1 MDWGDTFGIGLGNKH
16 DKYLLVWTPKKSS
29 EAQILPGFDSEDG
42 KLTLKMKSRPGSWI
56 SWIDE
61 AKIATE
67 ATDDYDRVRK
77 SVQELE
83 RNTRQVVDF
92 ADGVL
97 NDIVVQH
104 LGKSMT
110 LSELAQEVLQAELII
125 PNSVK
130 TGGYIL
136 AKSGEDIATAKVII
150 PEQTNIHRVH
160 LNEDALFESI
170 ATDNYDRLM
179 VVFRTHI
186 KRYPDLVDI
195 SYCLTLND
203 YLQGD
208 AEQEGIVSSIS
219 FDLERDT
226 SNIDILPTAA
236 VYNPLRP
243 DEVQF
248 LPIAFSGPVEQ
259 IREAISQC
267 SSDIDTYVSEA
278 NQHAYQIMADFQK
291 RVDSRLQAL
300 ILKPGQRI
308 HEKVWDDLAIH
319 ELQNR
324 LVEFTD
330 FFATCLKNHFGED
343 TAALKKAELERDIA
357 PLVESWQI
365 YELRQT
371 TLRHLVLSS
380 YRLANQM
387 LDLATGIFYD
397 LAFEKYFIQ
406 SGLIQPV
413 EFLVVENG
421 ELLDTIYLPTW
432 TKRSVRDLLNRFALN
447 SSVHSKQI
455 ERLRTIWLELLEIAN
470 FATRHNQ
477 EFESILK
484 PLVDLLL
491 APKGSLTPSGAT
503 NRLPQNSRQ
512 QKANFNGFEISDDEF
527 QSVLSRIQV
536 NFPVIKH
543 CIQNVPKDS
552 EDSERYYSTLWM
564 ILIDGKG
571 REILSQNV
579 QPLCDINLSTPLETK
594 RLMDLVLSGDIVV
607 RDEKDL
613 RAVKRNLD
621 RTLSRKVGKEL
632 QEILTPTMLEIHGDT
647 LLCLLREEL
656 LAYQGTLEKR
666 LTRFTNPKAQR
677 KAGKTKRRQK
687 QSSAQ
692 STDNAVEVI
701 EAEKPKLTEIVEF
714 LTPYTEA
721 PTVLVEASTN
731 PQSDELDK
739 IRRRQVLNFDLQEL
753 PPIENTWLENIKSV
767 DDYPNLRTFLLENK
781 LPISTTGRLLM
792 NLRKTASEPNSDDE
806 NASDVF
812 SIVLELVQELRSL
825 QDANYAG
832 PPLQRFVNYLPEKLW
847 RWELTQITEDELPT
861 LIKEKVLASTVC
873 YEKEVEVLLEYVERY
888 DQILETKLTP
898 DSGMDERRSALEKDF
913 QAIIETIL

>member
-1 MDWGDTFGIGLGNKH
+1 MDWGDTFGIGLGTKH

-42 KLTLKMKSRPGSWI
+42 QLTLKMKSRPGAWI

-67 ATDDYDRVRK
+67 ATDDHDRVRK

-92 ADGVL
+92 ADGVIK
-97 NDIVVQH
+97 DVVVQH

-136 AKSGEDIATAKVII
+136 AKSGEDISAARVLI

-170 ATDNYDRLM
+170 ATDSYDRLM

-195 SYCLTLND
+195 NYCLTLND
-203 YLQGD
+203 YFQGNS
-208 AEQEGIVSSIS
+208 EQEGIVSSIPA
-219 FDLERDT
+219 FDRGSDT
-226 SNIDILPTAA
+226 SEIQILPTAA
-236 VYNPLRP
+236 VYNPLQP

-248 LPIAFSGPVEQ
+248 RPIAFSGPVEQ
-259 IREAISQC
+259 IREAIRQC
-267 SSDIDTYVSEA
+267 SSDIDHYVSEA
-278 NQHAYQIMADFQK
+278 NQRAYQIMADFQK
-291 RVDSRLQAL
+291 RIDNRLQAL

-324 LVEFTD
+324 LVQFTE
-330 FFATCLKNHFGED
+330 FFAACINEHFGEE
-343 TAALKKAELERDIA
+343 TATLKKAELEQDID
-357 PLVESWQI
+357 PLIESWQI

-371 TLRHLVLSS
+371 TLRHLVLAS

-406 SGLIQPV
+406 PGLIQAV
-413 EFLVVENG
+413 EFFVVENG
-421 ELLDTIYLPTW
+421 ELLDTIYLPEW
-432 TKRSVRDLLNRFALN
+432 TKKRVRDLLNRFAL
-447 SSVHSKQI
+447 STSVHPKQI
-455 ERLRTIWLELLEIAN
+455 ERLRTIWLKLLEIAN
-470 FATRHNQ
+470 FAARHNQ
-477 EFESILK
+477 EFEAILK

-491 APKGSLTPSGAT
+491 TSKQSLTLSGTT

-512 QKANFNGFEISDDEF
+512 QKTNFNGFEISDDEL
-527 QSVLSRIQV
+527 QSILTCIQV
-536 NFPVIKH
+536 NFSVIKH
-543 CIQNVPKDS
+543 CILNVPKDPA
-552 EDSERYYSTLWM
+552 DSERYYSTLWM
-564 ILIDGKG
+564 ILIDGKV
-571 REILSQNV
+571 REMLSQNV
-579 QPLCDINLSTPLETK
+579 QPICDINLSTPVETK
-594 RLMDLVLSGDIVV
+594 RLIDLVLSGEIVV

-621 RTLSRKVGKEL
+621 RTLSLKVGKEL
-632 QEILTPTMLEIHGDT
+632 QEILTPVMLEIHGDT

-656 LAYQGTLEKR
+656 LAYQGILDKR
-666 LTRFTNPKAQR
+666 LVRITNPRVQR
-677 KAGKTKRRQK
+677 KGGKTKRQPK
-687 QSSAQ
+687 QSVAQ
-692 STDNAVEVI
+692 STDDAIEVI
-701 EAEKPKLTEIVEF
+701 QAEKPKIAEIVEF

-792 NLRKTASEPNSDDE
+792 NLRKTFPDTGNDGNS
-806 NASDVF
+806 SDVF
-812 SIVLELVQELRSL
+812 SIVLELVQELKAL
-825 QDANYAG
+825 QNADYAG
-832 PPLQRFVNYLPEKLW
+832 TPLQRFVNYLPEKLW
-847 RWELTQITEDELPT
+847 RWELTQITDDELPT
-861 LIKEKVLASTVC
+861 LIKEKILASTVC
-873 YEKEVEVLLEYVERY
+873 YEKDEEILLEYVERY
-888 DQILETKLTP
+888 DQILETKLSP
-898 DSGMDERRSALEKDF
+898 NSGMDKRRSALEKDF

>member
-1 MDWGDTFGIGLGNKH
+1 MDWGDTFGIGLGNRH

-42 KLTLKMKSRPGSWI
+42 QLTLKMKSRPGAWI

-61 AKIATE
+61 AKVATE

-97 NDIVVQH
+97 KDIVVQH

-136 AKSGEDIATAKVII
+136 AKSGEDISVARVLN

-170 ATDNYDRLM
+170 ATDSYDRLM

-195 SYCLTLND
+195 SYCLTLKD
-203 YLQGD
+203 YFQGNS
-208 AEQEGIVSSIS
+208 EQEGIVSSIPA
-219 FDLERDT
+219 FDPERDT
-226 SNIDILPTAA
+226 NEIQILPTAA

-243 DEVQF
+243 DEVEF
-248 LPIAFSGPVEQ
+248 LPVAFSGPVEQ
-259 IREAISQC
+259 IREAIRHC
-267 SSDIDTYVSEA
+267 SSDIDNYVSEA
-278 NQHAYQIMADFQK
+278 NRHAYQIMADFQK
-291 RVDSRLQAL
+291 RVDNRLQAL

-324 LVEFTD
+324 LVEFTE
-330 FFATCLKNHFGED
+330 FFAVYLKEHFGEEIA
-343 TAALKKAELERDIA
+343 TSKKEELERDIG
-357 PLVESWQI
+357 PLTESWQI

-397 LAFEKYFIQ
+397 LAFEKYFIHP
-406 SGLIQPV
+406 GLIQTV
-413 EFLVVENG
+413 EFLIVEDG

-432 TKRSVRDLLNRFALN
+432 TKKSVRDLLNRFALN
-447 SSVHSKQI
+447 ASVHPKQI
-455 ERLRTIWLELLEIAN
+455 ERLRTIWLELLDIAN
-470 FATRHNQ
+470 FAAQHNQ
-477 EFESILK
+477 EFEAILK

-491 APKGSLTPSGAT
+491 APKGSLTPSGT
-503 NRLPQNSRQ
+503 TSRLPQNSRQ
-512 QKANFNGFEISDDEF
+512 QKTNFNDFEISDDEF
-527 QSVLSRIQV
+527 QSVLTRIQV
-536 NFPVIKH
+536 NFSVIKH
-543 CIQNVPKDS
+543 CILNAPKDS
-552 EDSERYYSTLWM
+552 ADSERYYSTLWM
-564 ILIDGKG
+564 ILIDGKV

-594 RLMDLVLSGDIVV
+594 RLIDLVLSGEIVL

-621 RTLSRKVGKEL
+621 HTLSRKVGKEL

-647 LLCLLREEL
+647 LLCVLREEL
-656 LAYQGTLEKR
+656 LAYQGILEKR
-666 LTRFTNPKAQR
+666 LVRVTNPKAQR
-677 KAGKTKRRQK
+677 KGGKTKRRQK

-692 STDNAVEVI
+692 SADNTIEVI
-701 EAEKPKLTEIVEF
+701 EAEKPKITEIVEF
-714 LTPYTEA
+714 LTPYIEA

-731 PQSDELDK
+731 PQSDELDN

-753 PPIENTWLENIKSV
+753 PPIENTWLEGIKSV

-792 NLRKTASEPNSDDE
+792 NLRKTALESDSDGNS
-806 NASDVF
+806 SDVF
-812 SIVLELVQELRSL
+812 GIVLELVQELRSL

-832 PPLQRFVNYLPEKLW
+832 TPLQRFVNYLPEKLW
-847 RWELTQITEDELPT
+847 RWELTQITDDELPM
-861 LIKEKVLASTVC
+861 LIKEKVLASIVC

-888 DQILETKLTP
+888 EQILETKLSP
-898 DSGMDERRSALEKDF
+898 DSGMDKRRRALEKDF